1 MGELQFGLNLG
12 KRFEQGGRAT
22 PRIGNPKVIEPRRH
36 KGCESTLEINRIDKI
51 EDKQGLA

>member
-22 PRIGNPKVIEPRRH
+22 PRIGNAKGIEARRH
-36 KGCESTLEINRIDKI
+36 QGCESTVEIDRIDKI
-51 EDKQGLA
+51 ED